1 MPGRVADLLLYLKNE
16 IFKSNPF
23 DTHLSRQELADM
35 TSMTMESFIRIL
47 KEFKLAGII
56 SVEGTNIHILDEDAL
71 NLISRKG

>member
-1 MPGRVADLLLYLKNE
+1 
-16 IFKSNPF
+16 
-23 DTHLSRQELADM
+23 
-35 TSMTMESFIRIL
+35 MESFIRIL